1 MPFLFYLTNILKK
14 NKKAWDVAPSLYLR
28 DTEVGKF
35 SILKDCIWM
44 DCSLL
49 QLL

>member
-1 MPFLFYLTNILKK
+1 MPFLFYLTNIKK
-14 NKKAWDVAPSLYLR
+14 KKKAWDVAPSLYLR